1 MKVQQFRLS
10 IHGEREQEDRQAVAM
25 QRESQVVVVGR
36 SIKRYSKP
44 SEMTRFDRVLM
55 NYVDEFANLVLLD
68 MSYVDV

>member
-1 MKVQQFRLS
+1 
-10 IHGEREQEDRQAVAM
+10 M

-44 SEMTRFDRVLM
+44 SEMTRFDRVLV